1 MKKKKVRVIYFFI
14 QPFLREEYLDM
25 NFQINFLLNNFPSF
39 IFLTCYSIILY
50 ILANIYHGAKI
61 SSPEKQFR
69 VRKILFWFFLG
80 IFFYNFL

>member
-61 SSPEKQFR
+61 SSPEKTISRSKNSFL
-69 VRKILFWFFLG
+69 VLFGYLFL
-80 IFFYNFL
+80 